1 MMNPVPWLQMT
12 NMISYQGLVR
22 TFPNKMTGLV
32 KWFNADKGFG
42 FITPD
47 DGSKDVFVHFTAIQS
62 NEFRTLNEN
71 QKVEFSIEQGQRG
84 PAAANVVT
92 L

>member
-1 MMNPVPWLQMT
+1 MT

>member
-1 MMNPVPWLQMT
+1 MLNIGT
-12 NMISYQGLVR
+12 
-22 TFPNKMTGLV
+22 V
-32 KWFNADKGFG
+32 KWFDPLKGYG
-42 FITPD
+42 FIERRS
-47 DGSKDVFVHFTAIQS
+47 GEDVFVHFTAIQS